1 MILTREEY
9 VMRADCQK
17 PFREA
22 DLHVAAGTAPR
33 DAGTADRTAIA
44 TPATLWLGT
53 AESMFRWY
61 GAMVRLAF
69 GLEPMNGRNEA
80 QGMIAPPA
88 PVKPIETP
96 VKPIE
101 ASSPDLAS
109 PSRPSTLVKLR
120 PKRRKTPPR
129 GKKRG
134 KNGTRSAKVSSI
146 TRGRRAA

>member
-1 MILTREEY
+1 MTLTREEF
-9 VMRADCQK
+9 VMRGDS
-17 PFREA
+17 FREA
-22 DLHVAAGTAPR
+22 DLHVVEGTAPR
-33 DAGTADRTAIA
+33 DAGTADRTGIA

-80 QGMIAPPA
+80 QRMIAPPA
-88 PVKPIETP
+88 PVKPIEAP

-101 ASSPDLAS
+101 GTSPDLAS
-109 PSRPSTLVKLR
+109 HSRPALTKLR
-120 PKRRKTPPR
+120 PKRKKTSPR

-134 KNGTRSAKVSSI
+134 RNGRSAKVSSI